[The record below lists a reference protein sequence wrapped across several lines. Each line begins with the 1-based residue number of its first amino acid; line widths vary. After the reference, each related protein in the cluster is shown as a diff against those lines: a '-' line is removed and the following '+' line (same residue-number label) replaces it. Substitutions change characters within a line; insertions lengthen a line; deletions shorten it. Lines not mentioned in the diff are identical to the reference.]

1 MGQVFSLKRIC
12 KIPGPDCVIG
22 AGRGARHLRTGGS
35 AGGPLAFGVESR
47 VMASAIPSL
56 ATDALPRAVRAAL
69 PPGGLFAEM
78 QWRVAAEPFMLS
90 PAIAREI
97 ESLGRVLVQFY
108 RVANLLY
115 RRSVDGKAAA
125 GIAQWLDHGK
135 PDEFVPVQREPP
147 VERAIPREI

>member
-78 QWRVAAEPFMLS
+78 QWR
-90 PAIAREI
+90 
-97 ESLGRVLVQFY
+97 
-108 RVANLLY
+108 
-115 RRSVDGKAAA
+115 AAA
-125 GIAQWLDHGK
+125 QAALPRAAVRAPRLPPGGPLR
-135 PDEFVPVQREPP
+135 RETMAGGS
-147 VERAIPREI
+147 RAVHALSGDRT